1 KNIDFY
7 FATSQFS
14 QLLTN
19 KRIVKVELLHQL
31 SWYPIQSGTTNS
43 SNNPPLLDLG
53 TSSLSMLQ
61 TGVTFANAFQAGYTP
76 FVEYY
81 GCGLNFLASGL
92 TIGKGLGGG
101 TPISSVNLGEIFQ
114 FSGQQVGQMSSKYP
128 WRYEDLTL
136 FEASAGINRIAMHY
150 EFGAATGWAGEYFL
164 GYVALRVS
172 FCEEQRVAY
181 AGSAFGSEFS
191 IGGPDYVLGANSA
204 KFVDTHNVINPTLS
218 GGEQYTVTV
227 SAPDVGDLN
236 GAISTGVSLGAA
248 ANPYPTLNAVRELSS
263 DPVHTGI
270 KLNLTQTEGE
280 VFSRE
285 TTHVLPQ
292 LSLHTSGGPVTEVH
306 VYGRQAR
313 GQVFGSVTASQN
325 VQDGTLGLF
334 GARAQGLTLPGG
346 SGNYV
351 STPDNAALDIVG
363 DIDLRADIQTND
375 WTANGGLVTKW
386 GAAGVR
392 SYEFAINPD
401 GTLSMVWSTDG
412 TSVQFANSTIPVPAL
427 DGQRLAVRATLDV
440 DNGAAGKTV
449 QFFT

>member
-1 KNIDFY
+1 MGVYNPNIPRVVGEEWVPIRDEGIVFSPSINVVEYGHTFTPTASRTLQTGKFYINKFPDGAIANQTMLLGVYPTGREALSGPIRTVTIPCNSLSTTGTVGGTMLPAYFLSPGDGLGAIIDPSGNSSAKNIDFY

-191 IGGPDYVLGANSA
+191 IGGPDYVLG
-204 KFVDTHNVINPTLS
+204 PTRPSLS
-218 GGEQYTVTV
+218 TRT
-227 SAPDVGDLN
+227 
-236 GAISTGVSLGAA
+236 
-248 ANPYPTLNAVRELSS
+248 
-263 DPVHTGI
+263 
-270 KLNLTQTEGE
+270 
-280 VFSRE
+280 
-285 TTHVLPQ
+285 
-292 LSLHTSGGPVTEVH
+292 
-306 VYGRQAR
+306 
-313 GQVFGSVTASQN
+313 
-325 VQDGTLGLF
+325 
-334 GARAQGLTLPGG
+334 
-346 SGNYV
+346 
-351 STPDNAALDIVG
+351 
-363 DIDLRADIQTND
+363 
-375 WTANGGLVTKW
+375 
-386 GAAGVR
+386 
-392 SYEFAINPD
+392 
-401 GTLSMVWSTDG
+401 M
-412 TSVQFANSTIPVPAL
+412 
-427 DGQRLAVRATLDV
+427 
-440 DNGAAGKTV
+440 
-449 QFFT
+449 